1 MSLTQWGTFWS
12 PVVRGQHCVRP
23 STWHTPRAHPVQGG
37 AGPVPS
43 GGWRGGSILRLFPLS
58 MLVGLLGCEPGL
70 PSLPLSSRGPTLCL
84 IFCLLRGH
92 LSLAHLGHPGWSH
105 LKTLH
110 LVTPTKTP
118 FPNKLTFTGSCDLH
132 TDTCLWG
139 PRSPHSTF
147 RHSGEELPC
156 PGDTRMDRPGS
167 TPRDPPPSGNM
178 VSRERE
184 P

>member
-1 MSLTQWGTFWS
+1 MVLQPRVLDSVGHLLESCCLRPALRAPPPPGTRRGHTQC
-12 PVVRGQHCVRP
+12 REEQ
-23 STWHTPRAHPVQGG
+23 
-37 AGPVPS
+37 
-43 GGWRGGSILRLFPLS
+43 GWRGGSILRLFPLS
-58 MLVGLLGCEPGL
+58 VLVGLLGCEPGL

-84 IFCLLRGH
+84 VFCLLRGH
-92 LSLAHLGHPGWSH
+92 LSLAHLGHLGWSH